1 MNTAVQMGFGE
12 ILYVLIGIGWVL
24 YSWNKKKK
32 EREAQHTHEEDY
44 EPSEEPEV
52 KNEAASVLEEII
64 SMHGGGSESAIENIF
79 EKPKKET
86 IKEKA
91 SPNVPYFKD
100 PESAPAPAPAKVMDT
115 VDSDYFEKI
124 RMGEEVKRSTKKKEP
139 KKPILTEPQEA
150 RDFDLKEAVINSE
163 ILNRKY

>member
-12 ILYVLIGIGWVL
+12 ILYFLIGIGWLL

-52 KNEAASVLEEII
+52 KNKAASVLEDII
-64 SMHGGGSESAIENIF
+64 AMHAGGSESAIENIF

-91 SPNVPYFKD
+91 STNVPYFKD
-100 PESAPAPAPAKVMDT
+100 PEPAPAPAKVIDT
-115 VDSDYFEKI
+115 VDPDYFEKI
-124 RMGEEVKRSTKKKEP
+124 RMGEQVKRSTKKEEP

-150 RDFDLKEAVINSE
+150 PDFDLREAVINSE